1 MRFFAEIGDQL
12 HSFVGLWGGEIL
24 ELSANDPQGRR
35 GRGGFRVGAVLF
47 LLLLVIFSAAA
58 GTYYWYSVYYP
69 NHDRTEPD
77 LHNMKK
83 PVFYEGAIWK
93 EEALGSKESLKLPL
107 SLVQDKIDPTLL
119 YEASSD
125 SVIIT
130 TKDKVVRLKTN
141 NITGLVNEKPFTLR
155 FPVEKSGDSV
165 YIPIDSLR
173 EYYAL
178 DIRESEDTGIVMIYK
193 AGDTI
198 QWGTVQGAGR
208 KRTDT
213 VPMRKSIGI
222 KFPIVAD
229 LEPKEQVAILS
240 DQDGWYNV
248 QRKNGIAGYVKKDSI
263 VLDHVETVPVPK
275 PSTTF
280 VPWKPLGGK
289 VNLTWEQVVT
299 KNPNTAQIAP
309 MPGLNVIS
317 PTWFKLMDGEGNIKN
332 MADAAYVKW
341 AQTNNLQV
349 WALFDNNFDPK
360 ITTEALATY
369 DKRLKMIK
377 QLLSF
382 AQAYKLQGINIDFE
396 NVNLKDKANL
406 TQFVR
411 EMTPFLHE
419 QGLVVSIDVTVKS
432 SSENWS
438 MFYDRQALSET
449 VDYMMVMAYDEYWAS
464 SPTAGSVSSL
474 PWVEKSIVQIMK
486 EDKVP
491 SSKLI
496 LGVPYYTRIW
506 TEQTKDG
513 KTSVTSRA
521 VFMDTAWGIVK
532 DKNLTPVFLPDI
544 GQNYVEYKDGET
556 LNKIWLE
563 DEVSM
568 KARIEL
574 VKKYDLAGVG
584 SWRRGYE
591 VPAIWELIKKT
602 LETRP

>member
-1 MRFFAEIGDQL
+1 M
-12 HSFVGLWGGEIL
+12 
-24 ELSANDPQGRR
+24 ELSANDQPQRPRR
-35 GRGGFRVGAVLF
+35 SGFRLWAFLF
-47 LLLLVIFSAAA
+47 LFILVLISAA
-58 GTYYWYSVYYP
+58 GTYYWFSVYYP
-69 NHDRTEPD
+69 NRAHTDPD
-77 LHNMKK
+77 LNNMKK
-83 PVFYEGAIWK
+83 PVYYNGTIWK
-93 EEALGSKESLKLPL
+93 EEALGSKETLKLPL
-107 SLVQDKIDPTLL
+107 SLIQDKVDPTLL

-141 NITGLVNEKPFTLR
+141 NITGMMNEKAFTIR
-155 FPVEKSGDSV
+155 FPVEKSGDRV
-165 YIPIDSLR
+165 YLPIESLR
-173 EYYAL
+173 EYYGL
-178 DIRESEDTGIVMIYK
+178 DIRESQETGVIMIYR

-198 QWGTVQGAGR
+198 QWGNVQASGNKAGQ
-208 KRTDT
+208 T

-229 LEPKEQVAILS
+229 LQPDEQVAIVS
-240 DQDGWYNV
+240 EQDGWYNV
-248 QRKNGIAGYVKKDSI
+248 QRKNGITGYVQKKS
-263 VLDHVETVPVPK
+263 VALDHIETVPAPK
-275 PSTTF
+275 QPNAF

-299 KNPNTAQIAP
+299 KNPNTAQIAA

-317 PTWFKLMDGEGNIKN
+317 PTWFHLMDGEGNIKN
-332 MADAAYVKW
+332 QADAAYVKW

-349 WALFDNNFDPK
+349 WALFDNSFDPK
-360 ITTEALATY
+360 ITTEAIATY

-382 AQAYKLQGINIDFE
+382 AQMYQLQGINIDFE

-411 EMTPFLHE
+411 EMTPMLHE

-432 SSENWS
+432 TSENWS
-438 MFYDRQALSET
+438 MFYDRQALIET

-491 SSKLI
+491 PSKLI
-496 LGVPYYTRIW
+496 LGIPYYTRIW

-513 KTSVTSRA
+513 KPTVTSRA
-521 VFMDTAWGIVK
+521 VFMDTANTIIK
-532 DKNLTPVFLPDI
+532 DKNLTPVFLPEV
-544 GQNYVEYKDGET
+544 GQNYVEYKDGDS

-563 DEVSM
+563 DEISM
-568 KARIEL
+568 KSRIEL

-591 VPAIWELIKKT
+591 MPAIWDLIKKT
-602 LETRP
+602 MEAKP

>member
-1 MRFFAEIGDQL
+1 M
-12 HSFVGLWGGEIL
+12 
-24 ELSANDPQGRR
+24 ELTANDQPQRPRR
-35 GRGGFRVGAVLF
+35 SGFRLWAFLF
-47 LLLLVIFSAAA
+47 LFILLLISAA
-58 GTYYWYSVYYP
+58 GTYYWFTVYYP
-69 NHDRTEPD
+69 NQEHADPD
-77 LHNMKK
+77 LNNMKK
-83 PVFYEGAIWK
+83 PIYYEGTTWK

-107 SLVQDKIDPTLL
+107 SLVQDKVDPTLL

-141 NITGLVNEKPFTLR
+141 NSTGMVNEKAFTLR
-155 FPVEKSGDSV
+155 FPVEKSGDRV
-165 YIPIDSLR
+165 YLPIESLR
-173 EYYAL
+173 EYYDL
-178 DIRESEDTGIVMIYK
+178 DIRESEETGVIMIYR

-198 QWGTVQGAGR
+198 QWGNVQVTGNKAGQ
-208 KRTDT
+208 T
-213 VPMRKSIGI
+213 VPLRKSVGI

-229 LEPKEQVAILS
+229 LQPKEQVAILS
-240 DQDGWYNV
+240 EQDGWYHV
-248 QRKNGIAGYVKKDSI
+248 QRKNGITGYVQKKSI
-263 VLDHVETVPVPK
+263 ALDHIETVPAPK
-275 PSTTF
+275 QPTAF

-289 VNLTWEQVVT
+289 VNLTWEHVVT

-317 PTWFKLMDGEGNIKN
+317 PTWFHLMDGEGNIKN
-332 MADAAYVKW
+332 QADAAYVKW

-382 AQAYKLQGINIDFE
+382 AQMYKLQGINIDFE

-411 EMTPFLHE
+411 EMTPMLHE

-432 SSENWS
+432 TSENWS

-491 SSKLI
+491 ASKLI

-513 KTSVTSRA
+513 KSTVTSRA
-521 VFMDTAWGIVK
+521 VFMDTANTIIK
-532 DKNLTPVFLPDI
+532 DKNLTPVFLPEV
-544 GQNYVEYKDGET
+544 GQHYVEYKEGDA
-556 LNKIWLE
+556 LIKIWLE

-568 KARIEL
+568 KSRIEL
-574 VKKYDLAGVG
+574 VKKYDLAGVA

-591 VPAIWELIKKT
+591 VPAIWDLIKKT
-602 LETRP
+602 MEAKP

>member
-1 MRFFAEIGDQL
+1 M
-12 HSFVGLWGGEIL
+12 
-24 ELSANDPQGRR
+24 ELTANDKPQRPKR
-35 GRGGFRVGAVLF
+35 SGFRLWAFMFLF
-47 LLLLVIFSAAA
+47 LIALISAA
-58 GTYYWYSVYYP
+58 GTYYWFSVYYP
-69 NHDRTEPD
+69 NQEHVSPD
-77 LHNMKK
+77 LNNMKK
-83 PVFYEGAIWK
+83 PIFYQGAIWK
-93 EEALGSKESLKLPL
+93 EEALGSKENLKLPL
-107 SLVQDKIDPTLL
+107 SLVQDKVDSTLL
-119 YEASSD
+119 YEATSE

-141 NITGLVNEKPFTLR
+141 NLTGMMNEKAFTLR
-155 FPVEKSGDSV
+155 FPVEKAESRI
-165 YIPIDSLR
+165 YLPIDSLR
-173 EYYAL
+173 EYYGL
-178 DIRESEDTGIVMIYK
+178 DIRESEETGVVMIYQ

-198 QWGTVQGAGR
+198 QWGNVQASGR
-208 KRTDT
+208 KSGQII
-213 VPMRKSIGI
+213 PMRQSVGI

-229 LEPKEQVAILS
+229 LQPQEQVVILS
-240 DQDGWYNV
+240 EQDNWYHV
-248 QRKNGIAGYVKKDSI
+248 QRKNGITGYVQKKS
-263 VLDHVETVPVPK
+263 VALDHIETVPLSK
-275 PSTTF
+275 QATAF

-317 PTWFKLMDGEGNIKN
+317 PTWFHLMDGEGNIKN
-332 MADAAYVKW
+332 QADAAYVKW
-341 AQTNNLQV
+341 AQANNLQV

-382 AQAYKLQGINIDFE
+382 AQLYKLQGINIDFE

-411 EMTPFLHE
+411 EMTPMLHE

-432 SSENWS
+432 TSENWS

-449 VDYMMVMAYDEYWAS
+449 VDYMMVMAYDEHWAS
-464 SPTAGSVSSL
+464 SPIAGSVSSL

-491 SSKLI
+491 ASKLI

-521 VFMDTAWGIVK
+521 VFMDTANATVK
-532 DKNLTPVFLPDI
+532 DKNLTPVFLPEI
-544 GQNYVEYKDGET
+544 GQQYVEYKDGDS
-556 LNKIWLE
+556 LIKIWLE

-591 VPAIWELIKKT
+591 VPAIWDLIKKT
-602 LETRP
+602 LEAKP